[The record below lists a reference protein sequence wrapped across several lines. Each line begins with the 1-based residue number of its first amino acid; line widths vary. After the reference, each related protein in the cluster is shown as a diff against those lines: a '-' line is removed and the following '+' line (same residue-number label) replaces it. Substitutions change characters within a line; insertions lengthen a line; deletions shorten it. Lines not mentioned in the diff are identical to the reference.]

1 MSQLFEILRRRENV
15 GMGPVVALG
24 LHTFS
29 VIREVMRNYTGE
41 KDILQYFYKK
51 NL

>member
-1 MSQLFEILRRRENV
+1 
-15 GMGPVVALG
+15 MGPVVALG

-51 NL
+51 KSVPFSNSINGSL